1 MMSYMAY
8 SGPDYQRLKSTGKLL
23 DVHIVVRQ
31 TSIAI
36 GGELYGKRRTQIIKA
51 NKWRYSA

>member
-31 TSIAI
+31 MSIAI
-36 GGELYGKRRTQIIKA
+36 GGELYGKSSKKEPP
-51 NKWRYSA
+51 N